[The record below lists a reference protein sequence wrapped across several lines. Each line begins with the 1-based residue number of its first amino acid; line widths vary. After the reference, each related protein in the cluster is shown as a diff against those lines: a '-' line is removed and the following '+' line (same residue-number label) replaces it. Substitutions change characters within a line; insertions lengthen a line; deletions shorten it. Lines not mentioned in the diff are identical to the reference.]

1 MSNYLRISVVLFLV
15 ALQGC
20 TMLSPSENYG
30 KRTLGTR
37 LDDNVIESRAK
48 KNIKSAHPDLQNAN
62 FNVTAFN
69 GVLLI
74 TGQVSSLETRE
85 LAAKA
90 VQDLRKVKQV
100 HNELVVSGPISFMAR
115 TNDSWLST
123 KVKTVM
129 LFNKEIE
136 GGRIKVVT
144 EDGVVYLMGLLTR
157 DEAETAVQRARQVFG
172 VQKIVKVFEYLN

>member
-1 MSNYLRISVVLFLV
+1 MRKYLRASVLLFLV

-20 TMLSPSENYG
+20 VSPSENLG
-30 KRTLGTR
+30 KRTFGTK
-37 LDDNVIESRAK
+37 LDDNAIESRAK
-48 KNIKSAHPDLQNAN
+48 QNIKSAHPDLKRAN

-69 GVLLI
+69 GVLLL
-74 TGQVSSLETRE
+74 TGQVSSPETRE

-123 KVKTVM
+123 KVKTAM
-129 LFNKEIE
+129 LLDDEIE
-136 GGRIKVVT
+136 GGRIKVIT

-157 DEAETAVQRARQVFG
+157 DESETAVQRTKKVFG